1 MISVMLSSLEK
12 RRWIIIVKII
22 ILSPP
27 ILPPIYPY
35 HFWLHFPPSPK
46 SCWENQN
53 VKLYNFDYLTYILTP
68 QFFVLL
74 HDLNDCMR
82 RFTKDKKVCAGQ
94 CCWNKKTL
102 YSLKGCVILHSY
114 LQHKWIVYTSILLSA
129 LVSQLLWFLSSF
141 INRLSI
147 NKFFAKME
155 QILNNPGLQHIAEKN
170 LWQFGVRIFGDLSRN
185 QPIIQT
191 NIGLSNGQTNVFVE
205 KI

>member
-1 MISVMLSSLEK
+1 MFK
-12 RRWIIIVKII
+12 I

-27 ILPPIYPY
+27 ILPPIIHIIPDFDYI
-35 HFWLHFPPSPK
+35 FPQ

-53 VKLYNFDYLTYILTP
+53 IKLYNLITTYILTP

-114 LQHKWIVYTSILLSA
+114 LQHKWIVYTSILLSSC
-129 LVSQLLWFLSSF
+129 VTWFLSSF
-141 INRLSI
+141 INRLSTVI
-147 NKFFAKME
+147 PRLMRCVW
-155 QILNNPGLQHIAEKN
+155 QLNGRIRWNSHSEKLKN
-170 LWQFGVRIFGDLSRN
+170 IFRKAFWLCYTSLSC
-185 QPIIQT
+185 T
-191 NIGLSNGQTNVFVE
+191 FLYL
-205 KI
+205 

>member
-1 MISVMLSSLEK
+1 MEAGASRNILTDQGERPVDLVDPGDARMISVMLSSLEK

-114 LQHKWIVYTSILLSA
+114 LQHKWIVYTSILLSSC
-129 LVSQLLWFLSSF
+129 VTWFLSSF

-147 NKFFAKME
+147 NKFFAKM
-155 QILNNPGLQHIAEKN
+155 
-170 LWQFGVRIFGDLSRN
+170 
-185 QPIIQT
+185 
-191 NIGLSNGQTNVFVE
+191 
-205 KI
+205 

>member
-1 MISVMLSSLEK
+1 MEAGASRNILTDQGERPVDLVDPGDARMISVMLSSLEK

-35 HFWLHFPPSPK
+35 HFWLYFPPSPK

-114 LQHKWIVYTSILLSA
+114 LRHKWIVYTSILLWIYFK
-129 LVSQLLWFLSSF
+129 L
-141 INRLSI
+141 
-147 NKFFAKME
+147 
-155 QILNNPGLQHIAEKN
+155 
-170 LWQFGVRIFGDLSRN
+170 
-185 QPIIQT
+185 
-191 NIGLSNGQTNVFVE
+191 
-205 KI
+205 